1 MAGKLEGGTLEVKL
15 DRYGRIV
22 QNKHLAGDF
31 YKMTFDTGEC
41 SFTRPGQFAIIEAEG
56 IRRPFQVCEFD
67 SNRFTIVFKAD
78 DEVGRTLARQREGS
92 EILLQTGLG
101 NGYDVDLIPDGAIL
115 AADGKGIPEMLGLA
129 RELLMHGK
137 NCRMVLGYSSK
148 KDIFML
154 DSFRNLVN
162 DIEVLTLDGSNGR
175 EGTPPDAVRN
185 ADYICASGSADMLK
199 KLASKTT
206 EGQFSVSCAVIVISA
221 DYDDCLLDTVDG
233 VVNSCD
239 AGPVFDKN
247 AVIWDSLGQIN

>member
-1 MAGKLEGGTLEVKL
+1 M
-15 DRYGRIV
+15 DRSGRIV

-78 DEVGRTLARQREGS
+78 DEVGTALSHQEEGS
-92 EILLQTGLG
+92 EILVQTGLG
-101 NGYDVDLIPDGAIL
+101 NGYDVDLIPNGAIL
-115 AADGKGIPEMLGLA
+115 AADDKGIPEMLGLA

-137 NCRMVLGYSSK
+137 NCRLVLGYPSK

-154 DSFRNLVN
+154 DAFRNLVN

-175 EGTPPDAVRN
+175 EGVPSDAIRN
-185 ADYICASGSADMLK
+185 AEYVCASGSAEMLK
-199 KLASKTT
+199 DLAAKTAG
-206 EGQFSVSCAVIVISA
+206 GQFSVSCAVVVVSA
-221 DYDDCLLDTVDG
+221 DYDDCLVETVNG
-233 VVNSCD
+233 TVNSCD
-239 AGPVFDKN
+239 EGPVFDKDE
-247 AVIWDSLGQIN
+247 VVWDRL